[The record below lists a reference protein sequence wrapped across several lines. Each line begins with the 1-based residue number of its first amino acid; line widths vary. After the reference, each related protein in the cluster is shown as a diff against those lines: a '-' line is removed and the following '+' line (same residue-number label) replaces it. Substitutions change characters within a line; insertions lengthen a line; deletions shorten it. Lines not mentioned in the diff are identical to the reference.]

1 MLISLL
7 LSCNNSVLA
16 LDEYT
21 VLLDQETHA
30 LTVDH
35 AEHGVVLRNL
45 QVLAGTGTATV
56 EFKVG
61 SFKFDALSQSTA
73 PLDLGK
79 PQERDGMWVIPLDRE
94 GDALGELR
102 LMKTDGRLHLS
113 AEALGGNRI
122 GFSAE
127 CIENEAM
134 LGLGSHAFDVDHYG
148 EAFALWVS
156 EPGIGKSDQ
165 DVYPD
170 DWFLT
175 GTRHSTSFPVP
186 FLLRPQAKSGLFLD
200 ASERV
205 EVDLCKTDPERFSM
219 VAWSEESAELYLHP
233 GDPLPAIE
241 SFVQQQGGYTL
252 PQPWVFAPWVDAV
265 RGVERVMQVA
275 QDLRAVGASGT
286 VIWTEDWKG
295 AEMGSFGYRLTG
307 EWFVDETLY
316 PDVEDVAQDLEDLGF
331 KWFAYF
337 SPFLYADTQTWDEAE
352 ALGIIIQ
359 DADGEIVTFTGPTF
373 KTMTMVD
380 ISNPKGQ
387 EFALDHMNTAL
398 DLGFDGWMADY
409 AEWLPVE
416 AQVYSGSG
424 WTEHNT
430 WPVIWQELNAQAM
443 EGRDGSYFVRS
454 GWAGSASVSP
464 VVWAGDQRTSFD
476 PDDGFPTILPLGLG
490 LSLSGQPVYT
500 HDIAGYQSI
509 GNAPSDFELWARWAA
524 LGAFSPVMRTHH
536 GSFADENHQ
545 FDQDEQTLALWAELT
560 QVHTRLFPYRY
571 GLANQAAERGTPM
584 ILPTALLFEGEDFG
598 RTDVWMLGSGLLVA
612 PVLER
617 GATTVQV
624 QLPDAVRWL
633 DYWTL
638 TPAES
643 GTYQAALGEIPV
655 FIAEGTLLPRFE
667 TAPDTLTGQATDDL
681 TDLADVDGV
690 RTLLIFGE
698 GGSFAEADGTT
709 YTLSSGGET
718 AGQATEILSS
728 GSVQVGSA
736 TVEIQGSIERTYK
749 LEYIP

>member
-7 LSCNNSVLA
+7 LACNNSVLA

-21 VLLDQETHA
+21 LLLDRDTHS
-30 LTVDH
+30 LSVDH
-35 AEHGVVLRNL
+35 DEHGIVLRRL
-45 QVLAGTGTATV
+45 QVVSGTGSADV
-56 EFKVG
+56 DFRVG
-61 SFKFDALSQSTA
+61 SFKFDQVSDNAS
-73 PLDLGK
+73 PVDFGK
-79 PQERDGMWVIPLDRE
+79 PERRDGMWALPLERE
-94 GDALGELR
+94 GEEIGELR
-102 LMKTDGRLHLS
+102 VVSIDGHLELS
-113 AEALGGNRI
+113 AETAGSNRI

-134 LGLGSHAFDVDHYG
+134 LGMGSHAFDVDHYG
-148 EAFALWVS
+148 EAFPLWVS

-175 GTRHSTSFPVP
+175 GTRHSSSFPVP
-186 FLLRPQAKSGLFLD
+186 FLLRPQASSGLFLD
-200 ASERV
+200 VSERV
-205 EVDLCKTDPERFSM
+205 EVDLCKTDPERFTLL
-219 VAWSEESAELYLHP
+219 AWSERGADLHLLP
-233 GDPLPAIE
+233 GAPLAVVE
-241 SFVQQQGGYTL
+241 DFVQHQGGYTL

-265 RGVERVMQVA
+265 RGVDRVMQVA

-295 AEMGSFGYRLTG
+295 AELGSFGYHLTG

-316 PDVEDVAQDLEDLGF
+316 PEVEDVAQDLEDLGF

-337 SPFLYADTQTWDEAE
+337 SPFLYEGTQTWEEAE
-352 ALGIIIQ
+352 ELGIIIQ
-359 DADGEIVTFTGPTF
+359 DENGELVTFTGPTF
-373 KTMTMVD
+373 DTMTMVD
-380 ISNPKGQ
+380 ISSPEGQ
-387 EFALDHMNTAL
+387 AFVLDHMNTAL

-430 WPVIWQELNAQAM
+430 WPVLWQELNAQAM

-454 GWAGSASVSP
+454 GWAGSVPHTP

-476 PDDGFPTILPLGLG
+476 SDDGFPTVLPLGLG

-509 GNAPSDFELWARWAA
+509 GNDPSDFELWARWAA

-536 GSFADENHQ
+536 GAFAEENHQ

-560 QVHTRLFPYRY
+560 QEHTRLFPYRY

-617 GATTVQV
+617 GATTVEV
-624 QLPDAVRWL
+624 SLPAAVRWL

-638 TPAES
+638 TPAAS

-655 FIAEGTLLPRFE
+655 FIPEGTILPRLA
-667 TAPDTLTGQATDDL
+667 TAPDTLTGNAEGDL

-690 RTLLIFGE
+690 RILVIFGE
-698 GGSFAEADGTT
+698 GGRFTEADGTR
-709 YTLSSGGET
+709 YTLISGGDAPAEST
-718 AGQATEILSS
+718 QRLRS
-728 GSVQVGSA
+728 GSVQLGSA
-736 TVEIQGSIERTYK
+736 TLEIEGSVEREYQVH
-749 LEYIP
+749 YIP